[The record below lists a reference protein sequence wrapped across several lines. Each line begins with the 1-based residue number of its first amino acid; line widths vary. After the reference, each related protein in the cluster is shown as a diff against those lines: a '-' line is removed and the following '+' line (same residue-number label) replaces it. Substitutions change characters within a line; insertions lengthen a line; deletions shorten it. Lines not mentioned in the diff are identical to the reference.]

1 MRTVRDT
8 LALFPHDAAAGLS
21 AEQVARSRK
30 EFGANTLTPL
40 PKESVWAKFAA
51 KFEDPIIRILLSAS
65 LISMTVDV
73 IKFAGGF
80 EVPLALIAAMMV
92 VFGGIVLLK
101 RTEWLVFAFFGSA
114 IALLA
119 TGLVFGHL
127 LYEGVAVMVAVL
139 LATGVAFLSEYKSD
153 REFEILNEGKEPP
166 AVKVVRGGAQVTVPA
181 HEIVVGDIVL
191 LGTGDEIPADG
202 RVLEATDLNV
212 DQSLMNGES
221 EPAAKYPQ
229 DHKQAAGGPG
239 EPGCLYRGTY
249 VVEGIGRLLVTE
261 VGDATEFGLIARKL
275 AGEVAEESHGTNGRV
290 RDKLTISK
298 EPTPLQRKLE
308 GLARLISRAG
318 YAAAAIVFVVLVVGG
333 ILRGD
338 LAWPAAGDD
347 AGAVWFQN
355 ISLLLEYFVYMVVIV
370 VVAVPE
376 GLPMSV
382 TVSLA
387 LAMRKITRSNCL
399 VRQLVACET
408 IGSVTMICTDKTGTL
423 TQNRMSVEKMAIDG
437 HWLTDE
443 EATADPGKTSLEK
456 LSAVQWIGLISAV
469 DSTAY
474 LEEKDGKL
482 MVVGSSTEGA
492 LLRWIDARGASYRDL
507 RLKHSPLALFP
518 FSSDRKRMTTV
529 VEVGGR
535 LVVLS
540 KGAPERIIASCSHIM
555 DDDGQA
561 ESWDTEERKATE
573 AMLHAAAGEAMRTLA
588 FAVKVLPEGYD
599 RDAEALH
606 AAREELEQGMT
617 YIGFAAIRDP
627 LRLEVYDAIS
637 ECRRAGIKVQMIT
650 GDTVETARA
659 IGHEIGLLDDPDSV
673 ILTSQEFNEKTDDE
687 LLKLMPKLRILA
699 RAQPLDKLRMVKLHQ
714 SRQEVV
720 AVTGDGTNDA
730 PALKQADVGL
740 AMGIAGTE
748 VSKEASKMVL
758 LDDSFA
764 TIVKA
769 VFWGRALYE
778 NIQRFILFQLTIN
791 LSALGITLIAPFLG
805 FRAPFTVLQ
814 FLWINVIMDTFAALA
829 LCSEPPRK
837 ELMLLPPKR
846 RDENILTRPM
856 VRALVST
863 ATFYVV
869 VMIGLLWLM
878 AGSPEAPGLLAG
890 GEWLTGEDGSLTGL
904 TARQATIFFTAYV
917 LFQAWNLFN
926 ARSIRAT
933 EGAFR
938 RLLANRMLL
947 LIAGLIVALQ
957 AGIVTFGGSLFQVAP
972 LALVDWLWIAVGTAS
987 VIVFAE
993 ITRLVRLAFGER

>member
-8 LALFPHDAAAGLS
+8 LALFLHDAAAGLS
-21 AEQVARSRK
+21 TEQVARSRK
-30 EFGANTLTPL
+30 EFGENALTPL

-80 EVPLALIAAMMV
+80 EVPLALIAVMAL
-92 VFGGIVLLK
+92 VFGGIVVLK

-119 TGLVFGHL
+119 TGLAYGHL

-166 AVKVVRGGAQVTVPA
+166 AVKVIRNGAQMTVPA
-181 HEIVVGDIVL
+181 HEIVVGDVVL

-229 DHKQAAGGPG
+229 DHKQVAGGPG

-275 AGEVAEESHGTNGRV
+275 AGAVDEADDAGGRV
-290 RDKLTISK
+290 RDKLSISK

-308 GLARLISRAG
+308 GLASLISRVGYTAAG
-318 YAAAAIVFVVLVVGG
+318 VVFAVLVVGG

-338 LAWPAAGDD
+338 LAWPAVGSD

-387 LAMRKITRSNCL
+387 LAMRKITRANCL

-437 HWLTDE
+437 HWLTDA
-443 EATADPGKTSLEK
+443 EATAEPGKTPLEA
-456 LSAVQWIGLISAV
+456 LTAVQWIGLISGV

-482 MVVGSSTEGA
+482 VVIGSSTEGA

-507 RLKHSPLALFP
+507 RLKHKPLALFP

-555 DDDGQA
+555 DEAGQT
-561 ESWDTEERKATE
+561 ESWDAEEQKATE

-588 FAVKVLPEGYD
+588 FAVKVLPEGHL
-599 RDAEALH
+599 RDAEGLH
-606 AAREELEQGMT
+606 AKRDELEQGMT
-617 YIGFAAIRDP
+617 YVGFAAIRDP

-659 IGHEIGLLDDPDSV
+659 IGHEIGLLEDPESV
-673 ILTSQEFNEKTDDE
+673 ILTSQEFNAKTDDD
-687 LLKLMPKLRILA
+687 LLALMPRLRILA

-714 SRQEVV
+714 ARKEVV

-778 NIQRFILFQLTIN
+778 NIQRFIMFQLTIN
-791 LSALGITLIAPFLG
+791 LSAMGITLIAPFLG
-805 FRAPFTVLQ
+805 FRAPFTVLK

-837 ELMLLPPKR
+837 ELMKLPPKA
-846 RDENILTRPM
+846 RDESILTRPM
-856 VRALVST
+856 LRTLITTAL
-863 ATFYVV
+863 FYVAI
-869 VMIGLLWLM
+869 MLGLLWLM
-878 AGSPEAPGLLAG
+878 TGTPEVPGWLAG
-890 GEWLTGEDGSLTGL
+890 GEWLRGEDGSLTGL
-904 TARQATIFFTAYV
+904 TAHQATIFFTIYV
-917 LFQAWNLFN
+917 FFQVWNLFN
-926 ARSIRAT
+926 ARSIRPS
-933 EGAFR
+933 ESGLK
-938 RLLANRMLL
+938 RLFANRMLL
-947 LIAGLIVALQ
+947 VIAGLIVVLQ
-957 AGIVTFGGSLFQVAP
+957 AGIVSFGGSLFQVEP
-972 LALVDWLWIAVGTAS
+972 LALHDWLWIGVGTAS

-993 ITRLVRLAFGER
+993 ITRLVRLGLGER